1 MKEFGLFINGQW
13 EAAKG
18 GKTAPTINP
27 ATEEAWAT
35 VAVAD
40 REDVRKA
47 VAAAKRAHDS
57 GVWRNKSPQE
67 RGEILQRVAAA
78 LFERQEEVA
87 AAEVQDGGGTLRKAM
102 SMDVPGAAQT
112 FMHFGQFICGD
123 EYKAMLQEEYEES
136 VPIPSRN
143 LVVREPI
150 GVCAGITPWNFP
162 LIMAAWKIAP
172 ALAAGNCVVLKPA
185 SVTPV
190 TSLMLAE
197 ICTAA
202 GVPAG
207 AVNVISG
214 PGGSAGEELATHP
227 DIGKVAFTGSTEV
240 GRRIMQLGAGT
251 LKKVTLELGGKS
263 PNIIL
268 PDANL
273 DTAALGALFGTFM
286 HQGQI
291 CESGTRVLV
300 HESIHDVF
308 VEKMIAGI
316 KRIAIGDTMNMMTT
330 LGPLVSAAQR
340 DTVEKYVAVGNEQGA
355 KCVAG
360 GKRPS
365 NMPKGYYYEPTIF
378 DAVDNKMRIA
388 QEEIFGPVVAVIR
401 YKDEDEAVRLA
412 NDSVYGLGGA
422 VWSQNKDRA
431 VALAR
436 RIETGTVWVNDYHMI
451 NLRFP
456 FGGYK
461 QSGVGRELGKWGLAE
476 YHELK
481 HIHVGES
488 TPPEGKFYFQAL
500 LN

>member
-13 EAAKG
+13 VAAKG
-18 GKTAPTINP
+18 GKTAPTLNP
-27 ATEEAWAT
+27 ATEEPWAS

-47 VAAAKRAHDS
+47 VAAAKKAHDS

-67 RGEILQRVAAA
+67 RGEIMEKVAMTI
-78 LFERQEEVA
+78 FERQDELA
-87 AAEVQDGGGTLRKAM
+87 AAEAQDGGGTLRKAM
-102 SMDVPGAAQT
+102 NMDVPGAAQT
-112 FMHFGQFICGD
+112 FMHFGQLISGD
-123 EYKAMLQEEYEES
+123 EYKAMLQEEYDET
-136 VPIPSRN
+136 VPVPSKN

-172 ALAAGNCVVLKPA
+172 AIAAGNCVVIKPA
-185 SVTPV
+185 SLTPV
-190 TSLMLAE
+190 TSLMLGE
-197 ICTAA
+197 ICTRA

-207 AVNVISG
+207 VVNVISG
-214 PGGSAGEELATHP
+214 PGGTAGEELAAHP

-240 GRRIMQLGAGT
+240 GRRIMQLSAGT

-268 PDANL
+268 SDANL
-273 DTAALGALFGTFM
+273 DTAALGALFGTFL

-300 HESIHDVF
+300 HASIHDAL

-316 KRIAIGDTMNMMTT
+316 KRIQIGDTMDMATSM
-330 LGPLVSAAQR
+330 GPLVSAPQR
-340 DTVEKYVAVGNEQGA
+340 DTVEKYVAIGHEQGA
-355 KCVAG
+355 KCVTG

-365 NMPKGYYYEPTIF
+365 SMPKGYYYEPTIF
-378 DAVDNKMRIA
+378 DEVDNKMRIA
-388 QEEIFGPVVAVIR
+388 QEEIFGPVVSVIR
-401 YKDEDEAVRLA
+401 FKDEDEAVRIA

-422 VWSQNKDRA
+422 VWSANKERA
-431 VALAR
+431 VAIAR
-436 RIETGTVWVNDYHMI
+436 KIETGTVWINDYHMI

-476 YHELK
+476 YHEIK

-488 TPPEGKFYFQAL
+488 TPPEGKFYFQML
-500 LN
+500 FN

>member
-13 EAAKG
+13 EPAKG

-27 ATEEAWAT
+27 ATEEPWAT

-47 VAAAKRAHDS
+47 VAAAKQAHDR

-67 RGEILQRVAAA
+67 RGEILQKVAMA
-78 LFERQEEVA
+78 LFERQDKVA
-87 AAEVQDGGGTLRKAM
+87 AAEAQDGGGTLRKAM
-102 SMDVPGAAQT
+102 SMDVPGAAAT

-123 EYKAMLQEEYEES
+123 EYKAMLQEEYDET
-136 VPIPSRN
+136 VPIPSKN

-162 LIMAAWKIAP
+162 LIMGAWKIAP
-172 ALAAGNCVVLKPA
+172 ALAAGNCVVIKPA

-190 TSLMLAE
+190 TTLMLGE
-197 ICTAA
+197 ICTKA

-207 AVNVISG
+207 VVNVISG
-214 PGGSAGEELATHP
+214 PGGTAGEELATHP
-227 DIGKVAFTGSTEV
+227 DIGKIAFTGSTEV
-240 GRRIMQLGAGT
+240 GRRIMQLAAGT
-251 LKKVTLELGGKS
+251 IKKVTLELGGKS
-263 PNIIL
+263 PNIVL
-268 PDANL
+268 SDANL
-273 DTAALGALFGTFM
+273 DTAALGALFGTFL

-300 HESIHDVF
+300 HESIHDQL
-308 VEKMIAGI
+308 VEKMVAGI
-316 KRIAIGDTMNMMTT
+316 RRIRIGDTMDMATGM
-330 LGPLVSAAQR
+330 GPLVSAAQR
-340 DTVEKYVAVGNEQGA
+340 DTVEQYVALGHEQGA
-355 KCVAG
+355 ECVAG
-360 GKRPS
+360 GRRPAG
-365 NMPKGYYYEPTIF
+365 MAKGYYYEPTIF

-388 QEEIFGPVVAVIR
+388 QEEIFGPVVCVIR
-401 YKDEDEAVRLA
+401 YRDEDEAVRIA

-422 VWSQNKDRA
+422 VWSQDKERA
-431 VALAR
+431 VAIAR
-436 RIETGTVWVNDYHMI
+436 RIETGTVWINDYHMI
-451 NLRFP
+451 NIRFP

-488 TPPEGKFYFQAL
+488 TPPEGKLYLQL
-500 LN
+500 LFN

>member
-1 MKEFGLFINGQW
+1 
-13 EAAKG
+13 
-18 GKTAPTINP
+18 
-27 ATEEAWAT
+27 
-35 VAVAD
+35 VAMA
-40 REDVRKA
+40 
-47 VAAAKRAHDS
+47 
-57 GVWRNKSPQE
+57 
-67 RGEILQRVAAA
+67 I
-78 LFERQEEVA
+78 FERQDEVA
-87 AAEVQDGGGTLRKAM
+87 AAEVQDGGGTMRKAM

-123 EYKAMLQEEYEES
+123 EYKAMILEEYDET
-136 VPIPSRN
+136 VPVPSKN

-162 LIMAAWKIAP
+162 IIMAAWKIAP
-172 ALAAGNCVVLKPA
+172 AIAAGNTVVIKPA

-190 TSLMLAE
+190 TALMLAE
-197 ICTAA
+197 ICTKA

-207 AVNVISG
+207 VVNVISG
-214 PGGSAGEELATHP
+214 PGGTAGEELATHP
-227 DIGKVAFTGSTEV
+227 DVGKVSFTGSTEV

-273 DTAALGALFGTFM
+273 DTAALGALFATFM

-300 HESIHDVF
+300 HASIHDQF
-308 VEKMIAGI
+308 VEKMIAGT
-316 KRIAIGDTMNMMTT
+316 KRIQLGDTMDMATGM
-330 LGPLVSAAQR
+330 GPLVSAAQR
-340 DTVEKYVAVGNEQGA
+340 DTVEKYVAIGSEQGA
-355 KCVAG
+355 KCVVG

-365 NMPKGYYYEPTIF
+365 AMSKGYYYEPTIF
-378 DAVDNKMRIA
+378 DDVDNKMRIA
-388 QEEIFGPVVAVIR
+388 QEEIFGPVVSVIR
-401 YKDEDEAVRLA
+401 YKDEDEAVRIA

-422 VWSQNKDRA
+422 IWSSNKERA
-431 VALAR
+431 VALAK
-436 RIETGTVWVNDYHMI
+436 RIETGTVWINDYHMI

-476 YHELK
+476 YHEMK
-481 HIHVGES
+481 HIHVGEE
-488 TPPEGKFYFQAL
+488 TPPEGKFYLQLL

>member
-1 MKEFGLFINGQW
+1 MKEFGLFIDGEWQ
-13 EAAKG
+13 AAKG

-27 ATEEAWAT
+27 ATEEPWAT

-40 REDVRKA
+40 REDVQKA
-47 VAAAKRAHDS
+47 VKAAKRAHDS

-67 RGEILQRVAAA
+67 RGEILQRVAMAI
-78 LFERQEEVA
+78 FERQDEVA
-87 AAEVQDGGGTLRKAM
+87 AAEVQDGGGTMRKAM

-123 EYKAMLQEEYEES
+123 EYQAMIYEEYDET
-136 VPIPSRN
+136 VPIPSKN

-172 ALAAGNCVVLKPA
+172 ALAAGNCVVIKPA

-190 TSLMLAE
+190 TTLMLAD
-197 ICTAA
+197 ICTQA
-202 GVPAG
+202 GVPPG
-207 AVNVISG
+207 VVNVING
-214 PGGSAGEELATHP
+214 PGATVGEELATHP
-227 DIGKVAFTGSTEV
+227 DIGKIAFTGSTEV

-268 PDANL
+268 DDANL

-300 HESIHDVF
+300 HEKIHDKF

-316 KRIAIGDTMNMMTT
+316 KRIQIGDTMDMTT
-330 LGPLVSAAQR
+330 GMGPLVSKSQR
-340 DTVEKYVAVGNEQGA
+340 DTVEKYVGIGEEQGA

-365 NMPKGYYYEPTIF
+365 NMGKGYYYEPTIF
-378 DAVDNKMRIA
+378 DDVDNKMRIA
-388 QEEIFGPVVAVIR
+388 QEEIFGPVVSVIR
-401 YKDEDEAVRLA
+401 YKDEAEAVRIA

-422 VWSQNKDRA
+422 VWSSNKDRA
-431 VALAR
+431 VALAKK
-436 RIETGTVWVNDYHMI
+436 IETGTVWVNDYHMI

-481 HIHVGES
+481 HIHVGED
-488 TPPEGKFYFQAL
+488 TPPEGKFYLQLL

>member
-1 MKEFGLFINGQW
+1 MKEFGLFIDGEWQ
-13 EAAKG
+13 AAKG

-27 ATEEAWAT
+27 ATEEPWAT

-47 VAAAKRAHDS
+47 VSAAKRAHDS

-67 RGEILQRVAAA
+67 RGEILQRVAMG
-78 LFERQEEVA
+78 LFERQDEVA
-87 AAEVQDGGGTLRKAM
+87 AAEVQDGGGTLRKGM

-112 FMHFGQFICGD
+112 FMHFGQFVASD
-123 EYKAMLQEEYEES
+123 EYKAMIYEEYDET
-136 VPIPSRN
+136 VPIPSKN

-162 LIMAAWKIAP
+162 LIMASWKIAP
-172 ALAAGNCVVLKPA
+172 AIAAGNCVVLKPA

-190 TSLMLAE
+190 SSLMLGE
-197 ICTAA
+197 ICAKA

-207 AVNVISG
+207 VVNVISG
-214 PGGSAGEELATHP
+214 PGGTAGEELATHP

-268 PDANL
+268 DDANL
-273 DTAALGALFGTFM
+273 DTAALGSLFATFM

-291 CESGTRVLV
+291 CESGTRILV
-300 HESIHDVF
+300 HEKVHDEF
-308 VEKMIAGI
+308 VDKMLAGI
-316 KRIAIGDTMNMMTT
+316 KRIQIGDTMDMMTGM
-330 LGPLVSAAQR
+330 GPLVSAAQR
-340 DTVEKYVAVGNEQGA
+340 DTVEKYVGLGQEQGA
-355 KCVAG
+355 KLVAG

-365 NMPKGYYYEPTIF
+365 SMSKGYYYEPTVF
-378 DAVDNKMRIA
+378 DDVDNKMRIA
-388 QEEIFGPVVAVIR
+388 QEEIFGPVVSVIR
-401 YKDEDEAVRLA
+401 YKDDDEAIRIA

-422 VWSQNKDRA
+422 VWSSNKERA
-431 VALAR
+431 IAMAR
-436 RIETGTVWVNDYHMI
+436 RIETGTVWINDYHMI

-481 HIHVGES
+481 HIHVGED
-488 TPPEGKFYFQAL
+488 TPPEGKFYLQLL

>member
-1 MKEFGLFINGQW
+1 MREFGLFINGQW

-27 ATEEAWAT
+27 ATEEPWAT

-40 REDVRKA
+40 REDVRRA
-47 VAAAKRAHDS
+47 VAAAKKAHDS
-57 GVWRNKSPQE
+57 GVWRNKSPEE
-67 RGEILQRVAAA
+67 RGAILQNVAAA
-78 LFERQEEVA
+78 IFERQDELA
-87 AAEVQDGGGTLRKAM
+87 AAEVQDGGGTIRKAM

-112 FMHFGQFICGD
+112 FFHFGQLIASD
-123 EYKAMLQEEYEES
+123 EYKAMLQEEYEET
-136 VPIPSRN
+136 VPISSRN

-162 LIMAAWKIAP
+162 IIMGSWKIGP
-172 ALAAGNCVVLKPA
+172 AIAAGNCVVIKPA
-185 SVTPV
+185 SITPV
-190 TSLMLAE
+190 STLMLGE
-197 ICTAA
+197 ICTHA
-202 GVPAG
+202 GVPPG
-207 AVNVISG
+207 VVNVISG
-214 PGGSAGEELATHP
+214 PGGSAGEELATHT

-240 GRRIMQLGAGT
+240 GRRVMQMGASN

-273 DTAALGALFGTFM
+273 DTAALGSLFATFM

-291 CESGTRVLV
+291 CESGTRIIV
-300 HESIHDVF
+300 HESVHDELL
-308 VEKMIAGI
+308 EKMIAGI
-316 KRIAIGDTMNMMTT
+316 KRIQLGDTMDPTT
-330 LGPLVSAAQR
+330 GMGPLVSAAQR
-340 DTVEKYVAVGNEQGA
+340 DTVERYVALGHEAGG

-365 NMPKGYYYEPTIF
+365 SLPKGYFYEPTIF
-378 DAVDNKMRIA
+378 DGIDNKSRIA
-388 QEEIFGPVVAVIR
+388 QEEIFGPVVVVIR
-401 YKDEDEAVRLA
+401 YKDEEEAIRIA

-422 VWSQNKDRA
+422 VWSQNKEHAIA
-431 VALAR
+431 VAR
-436 RIETGTVWVNDYHMI
+436 RIETGTVWINDYHMI

-461 QSGVGRELGKWGLAE
+461 QSGIGRELGKWGLAE
-476 YHELK
+476 YHEIK
-481 HIHVGES
+481 HIHVGNS
-488 TPPEGKFYFQAL
+488 TSPEGKFYLGLL

>member
-1 MKEFGLFINGQW
+1 MKEFGLFIDGEWQ
-13 EAAKG
+13 AAKG

-67 RGEILQRVAAA
+67 RGEILQRVAMAI
-78 LFERQEEVA
+78 FERQDEVA
-87 AAEVQDGGGTLRKAM
+87 AAEVQDGGGTMRKAM

-123 EYKAMLQEEYEES
+123 EYKAMILEEYDET
-136 VPIPSRN
+136 VPVPSKN

-162 LIMAAWKIAP
+162 IIMAAWKIAP
-172 ALAAGNCVVLKPA
+172 AIAAGNTVVIKPA

-190 TSLMLAE
+190 TALMLAE
-197 ICTAA
+197 ICTKA

-207 AVNVISG
+207 VVNVISG
-214 PGGSAGEELATHP
+214 PGGTAGEELATHP
-227 DIGKVAFTGSTEV
+227 DVGKVSFTGSTEV

-273 DTAALGALFGTFM
+273 DTAALGALFATFM

-300 HESIHDVF
+300 HASIHDQF
-308 VEKMIAGI
+308 VEKMIAGT
-316 KRIAIGDTMNMMTT
+316 KRIQLGDTMDMATGM
-330 LGPLVSAAQR
+330 GPLVSAAQR
-340 DTVEKYVAVGNEQGA
+340 DTVEKYVAIGSEQGA
-355 KCVAG
+355 KCVVG

-365 NMPKGYYYEPTIF
+365 AMRKGYYYEPTIF
-378 DAVDNKMRIA
+378 DDVDNKMRIA
-388 QEEIFGPVVAVIR
+388 QEEIFGPVVSVIR
-401 YKDEDEAVRLA
+401 YKDEDEAVRIA

-422 VWSQNKDRA
+422 VWSSNKERA
-431 VALAR
+431 VALAK
-436 RIETGTVWVNDYHMI
+436 RIETGTVWINDYHMI

-476 YHELK
+476 YHEMK
-481 HIHVGES
+481 HIHVGEE
-488 TPPEGKFYFQAL
+488 TPPEGKFYLQLL

>member
-1 MKEFGLFINGQW
+1 MREFGLFINGQW

-47 VAAAKRAHDS
+47 VSAAKKAHDS
-57 GVWRNKSPQE
+57 GVWRNKSPEE
-67 RGEILQRVAAA
+67 RGAILQNVAAA
-78 LFERQEEVA
+78 LFERQDEVA

-112 FMHFGQFICGD
+112 FMHYGQYISGE
-123 EYKAMLQEEYEES
+123 EYKGMLLEEYDEMI
-136 VPIPSRN
+136 PIPSKN

-162 LIMAAWKIAP
+162 LIMASWKVAP

-190 TSLMLAE
+190 TSLMLGE
-197 ICTAA
+197 ICTKA

-207 AVNVISG
+207 VVNVISG
-214 PGGSAGEELATHP
+214 PGGSAGEELATHA
-227 DIGKVAFTGSTEV
+227 DVGKVAFTGSTEV

-273 DTAALGALFGTFM
+273 DTAALGALFATFM

-300 HESIHDVF
+300 HESIHDAF
-308 VEKMIAGI
+308 LEKMIAGI
-316 KRIAIGDTMNMMTT
+316 QRISIGDTMNMMTT
-330 LGPLVSAAQR
+330 MGPLVSSSQR

-365 NMPKGYYYEPTIF
+365 SMAKGYYYEPTIF
-378 DAVDNKMRIA
+378 DDVDNKMRIA
-388 QEEIFGPVVAVIR
+388 QEEIFGPVVSVIR

-422 VWSQNKDRA
+422 VWSENKDRA
-431 VALAR
+431 VAQAR
-436 RIETGTVWVNDYHMI
+436 RIETGTVWVTDYHMI

-461 QSGVGRELGKWGLAE
+461 QSGFGRELGKWGLAE
-476 YHELK
+476 YHEIK

>member
-1 MKEFGLFINGQW
+1 MREFGLFINGEWQ
-13 EAAKG
+13 AAKG
-18 GKTAPTINP
+18 GKTAATVNP

-47 VAAAKRAHDS
+47 VAAAKAAHDR
-57 GVWRNKSPQE
+57 GVWRNKSPEE
-67 RGEILQRVAAA
+67 RGEILQRVGAA
-78 LFERQEEVA
+78 LFERQDEVA

-102 SMDVPGAAQT
+102 TMDVPGAAQT
-112 FMHFGQFICGD
+112 FMHFGQYICGD
-123 EYKAMLQEEYEES
+123 EYKAMLQEEYDEM
-136 VPIPSRN
+136 VPIPSKN

-162 LIMAAWKIAP
+162 LVMAAWKIAP
-172 ALAAGNCVVLKPA
+172 ALAAGNCVVIKPA

-190 TSLMLAE
+190 STLMLAE

-202 GVPAG
+202 GVPPG
-207 AVNVISG
+207 VVNAISG
-214 PGGSAGEELATHP
+214 PGGAAGEELASHP

-240 GRRIMQLGAGT
+240 GRRIMQLGAGS

-268 PDANL
+268 PDADL
-273 DTAALGALFGTFM
+273 DTAALGALFATFM

-300 HESIHDVF
+300 HESIHDEL
-308 VEKMIAGI
+308 VEKMINGI
-316 KRIAIGDTMNMMTT
+316 ARINIGDTMNMMTT
-330 LGPLVSAAQR
+330 MGPLVSAAQR
-340 DTVEKYVAVGNEQGA
+340 ETVEKYVELGQEQGA

-365 NMPKGYYYEPTIF
+365 DMSKGYYFEPTIF
-378 DAVDNKMRIA
+378 DDVDNKMRIA
-388 QEEIFGPVVAVIR
+388 QEEIFGPVVSVIR
-401 YKDEDEAVRLA
+401 YKDEDEAVRIA

-422 VWSQNKDRA
+422 VWSQNQERA

-436 RIETGTVWVNDYHMI
+436 RIETGTVWINDYHMI

-500 LN
+500 FN

>member
-18 GKTAPTINP
+18 GKTAPTLNP
-27 ATEEAWAT
+27 ATEEPWAS

-47 VAAAKRAHDS
+47 VAAAKKAHDS

-67 RGEILQRVAAA
+67 RGEIMEKVAMTI
-78 LFERQEEVA
+78 FERQDELA
-87 AAEVQDGGGTLRKAM
+87 AAEAQDGGGTLRKAM
-102 SMDVPGAAQT
+102 NMDVPGAAQT
-112 FMHFGQFICGD
+112 FMHFGQLISGD
-123 EYKAMLQEEYEES
+123 EYKAMLQEEYEET
-136 VPIPSRN
+136 VPVPSKN

-172 ALAAGNCVVLKPA
+172 AIAAGNCVVIKPA

-190 TSLMLAE
+190 TSLMLGE
-197 ICTAA
+197 ICTRA

-207 AVNVISG
+207 VVNVISG
-214 PGGSAGEELATHP
+214 PGGTAGEELAAHP

-240 GRRIMQLGAGT
+240 GRRIMQLSAGT

-268 PDANL
+268 SDANL
-273 DTAALGALFGTFM
+273 DTAALGALFGTFL

-300 HESIHDVF
+300 HASIHDAL

-316 KRIAIGDTMNMMTT
+316 KRIQIGDTMDMATSM
-330 LGPLVSAAQR
+330 GPLVSAPQR
-340 DTVEKYVAVGNEQGA
+340 DTVEKYVAIGHEQGA
-355 KCVAG
+355 KCVTG

-365 NMPKGYYYEPTIF
+365 SMPKGYYYEPTIF
-378 DAVDNKMRIA
+378 DEVDNKMRIA
-388 QEEIFGPVVAVIR
+388 QEEIFGPVVSVIR
-401 YKDEDEAVRLA
+401 FKDEDEAVRIA

-422 VWSQNKDRA
+422 VWSANKERA
-431 VALAR
+431 VAIAR
-436 RIETGTVWVNDYHMI
+436 KIETGTVWINDYHMI

-476 YHELK
+476 YHEIK

-488 TPPEGKFYFQAL
+488 TPPEGKFYFQML
-500 LN
+500 FN

>member
-27 ATEEAWAT
+27 ATEQPWAT

-40 REDVRKA
+40 REDVRRA
-47 VAAAKRAHDS
+47 VAAAKKAHDT

-67 RGEILQRVAAA
+67 RGEILQRVATA
-78 LFERQEEVA
+78 LFERQDEVA
-87 AAEVQDGGGTLRKAM
+87 AAEVQDGGGTLRKAT
-102 SMDVPGAAQT
+102 SMDVPGAAAT

-123 EYKAMLQEEYEES
+123 EYQGMLQEEYDET
-136 VPIPSRN
+136 VPIPSKN

-162 LIMAAWKIAP
+162 LIMGAWKIAP
-172 ALAAGNCVVLKPA
+172 AIAAGNCVVIKPA

-190 TSLMLAE
+190 STLMLGE
-197 ICTAA
+197 ICTKA

-207 AVNVISG
+207 VVNVISG
-214 PGGSAGEELATHP
+214 PGGTAGEELATHP
-227 DIGKVAFTGSTEV
+227 DIGKIAFTGSTEV
-240 GRRIMQLGAGT
+240 GRRIMQLAAGT
-251 LKKVTLELGGKS
+251 IKKVTLELGGKS

-268 PDANL
+268 PDANI

-300 HESIHDVF
+300 HESVHDEF
-308 VEKMIAGI
+308 VAKMVEGI
-316 KRIAIGDTMNMMTT
+316 KRIRIGDTMDMTT
-330 LGPLVSAAQR
+330 GMGPLVSEAQR
-340 DTVEKYVAVGNEQGA
+340 DTVEQYVALGHEQGA

-360 GKRPS
+360 GRRPPG
-365 NMPKGYYYEPTIF
+365 MAKGYYYEPTIF

-388 QEEIFGPVVAVIR
+388 QEEIFGPVVSVIR
-401 YKDEDEAVRLA
+401 YRDEDEAVRIA

-422 VWSQNKDRA
+422 VWSADKDRA
-431 VALAR
+431 VAVAR

-451 NLRFP
+451 NIRFP

-476 YHELK
+476 YHEVK

-488 TPPEGKFYFQAL
+488 TPPEGKFYFQML

>member
-1 MKEFGLFINGQW
+1 MKEFGLFIDGEWQ
-13 EAAKG
+13 AAKG

-67 RGEILQRVAAA
+67 RGEILQRVAMAI
-78 LFERQEEVA
+78 FERQDEVA
-87 AAEVQDGGGTLRKAM
+87 AAEVQDGGGTMRKAM

-112 FMHFGQFICGD
+112 FMHFGQFICGP
-123 EYKAMLQEEYEES
+123 EYQAMILEEYDET
-136 VPIPSRN
+136 VPVPSKN

-162 LIMAAWKIAP
+162 LIMASWKIAP
-172 ALAAGNCVVLKPA
+172 AIAAGNCVVLKPA

-190 TSLMLAE
+190 TSLMLGE
-197 ICTAA
+197 ICTKA

-207 AVNVISG
+207 VVNVISG
-214 PGGSAGEELATHP
+214 PGGTAGEELATHP
-227 DIGKVAFTGSTEV
+227 DVGKVAFTGSTEV

-273 DTAALGALFGTFM
+273 DTAALGSLFATFM

-300 HESIHDVF
+300 HESIHDQF
-308 VEKMIAGI
+308 LEKMIAGT
-316 KRIAIGDTMNMMTT
+316 KRIQIGDTMDMATGM
-330 LGPLVSAAQR
+330 GPLVSSSQR
-340 DTVEKYVAVGNEQGA
+340 DTVEKYVAIGSEQGA

-365 NMPKGYYYEPTIF
+365 GMGKGYYYEPTIF
-378 DAVDNKMRIA
+378 DDVDNQMRIA
-388 QEEIFGPVVAVIR
+388 QEEIFGPVVSVIR
-401 YKDEDEAVRLA
+401 YKDEDEAVRIA

-422 VWSQNKDRA
+422 IWSSNKERA

-436 RIETGTVWVNDYHMI
+436 RIETGTVWINDYHMI

-481 HIHVGES
+481 HIHIGAD
-488 TPPEGKFYFQAL
+488 TPPEGKFYLQLL

>member
-1 MKEFGLFINGQW
+1 MKEFGLFIDGEWQ
-13 EAAKG
+13 AAKG

-27 ATEEAWAT
+27 ATEEPWAT

-47 VAAAKRAHDS
+47 VAAAKKAHDS

-67 RGEILQRVAAA
+67 RGEILQKVAMAI
-78 LFERQEEVA
+78 FERQDEIA

-112 FMHFGQFICGD
+112 FMHFGQFVCGP
-123 EYKAMLQEEYEES
+123 EYQAMIYEEYDETM
-136 VPIPSRN
+136 PIPSKN

-162 LIMAAWKIAP
+162 LIMGSWKIAP
-172 ALAAGNCVVLKPA
+172 ALAAGNCVVIKPA

-190 TSLMLAE
+190 TTLMLGE
-197 ICTAA
+197 ICTKA

-207 AVNVISG
+207 VVNVISG
-214 PGGSAGEELATHP
+214 PGGTAGEELATSP
-227 DIGKVAFTGSTEV
+227 DVGKVAFTGSTEV

-268 PDANL
+268 DDANL

-300 HESIHDVF
+300 HEKIHDKF
-308 VEKMIAGI
+308 VEKMIEGT
-316 KRIAIGDTMNMMTT
+316 KRIQIGDTMDMTT
-330 LGPLVSAAQR
+330 GMGPLVSASQR
-340 DTVEKYVAVGNEQGA
+340 ETVEKYVGLGQEQGA

-365 NMPKGYYYEPTIF
+365 AMGKGYYYEPTIF
-378 DAVDNKMRIA
+378 DDVDNKMRIA
-388 QEEIFGPVVAVIR
+388 QEEIFGPVVSVIR
-401 YKDEDEAVRLA
+401 YKDEDEAIRIA

-422 VWSQNKDRA
+422 VWSSNKDRA
-431 VALAR
+431 IALAK
-436 RIETGTVWVNDYHMI
+436 RIETGTVWINDYHMI

-456 FGGYK
+456 FGGSK

-481 HIHVGES
+481 HIHVGED
-488 TPPEGKFYFQAL
+488 TPPEGKFYLQLL

>member
-1 MKEFGLFINGQW
+1 MKEFGLFIDGEW
-13 EAAKG
+13 HAAKG

-27 ATEEAWAT
+27 ATEEPWAT

-47 VAAAKRAHDS
+47 VAAAKKAHDR

-67 RGEILQRVAAA
+67 RGEILQKVAMAM
-78 LFERQEEVA
+78 FERQDEIA
-87 AAEVQDGGGTLRKAM
+87 AAEVQDGGGTMRKAM
-102 SMDVPGAAQT
+102 SMDIPGAAQT

-123 EYKAMLQEEYEES
+123 EYKAMICEEFDEM
-136 VPIPSRN
+136 VPVPSKN

-172 ALAAGNCVVLKPA
+172 ALAAGNTVVIKPA

-190 TSLMLAE
+190 TALMLGE
-197 ICTAA
+197 ICTKA

-207 AVNVISG
+207 VVNVISG
-214 PGGSAGEELATHP
+214 PGGTAGEELAMHP
-227 DIGKVAFTGSTEV
+227 DIGKIAFTGSTEV

-268 PDANL
+268 DDANL
-273 DTAALGALFGTFM
+273 DTAALGALFATFL

-300 HESIHDVF
+300 HEKIHDQLI
-308 VEKMIAGI
+308 EKMIAGI
-316 KRIAIGDTMNMMTT
+316 QRIQIGDTMDPTT
-330 LGPLVSAAQR
+330 GMGPLVSAAQR
-340 DTVEKYVAVGNEQGA
+340 ETVEKYVGIGKEQGA
-355 KCVAG
+355 KCVVG
-360 GKRPS
+360 GKRPAAM
-365 NMPKGYYYEPTIF
+365 NKGYYFEPTIF
-378 DAVDNKMRIA
+378 DDVDNKMRIA
-388 QEEIFGPVVAVIR
+388 QEEIFGPVVSVIR
-401 YKDEDEAVRLA
+401 YKDEDEAVRIA

-422 VWSQNKDRA
+422 VWSANKDRA
-431 VALAR
+431 VAVAK
-436 RIETGTVWVNDYHMI
+436 RIETGTVWINDYHMI

-481 HIHVGES
+481 HIHVGED
-488 TPPEGKFYFQAL
+488 TPPEGKFYLQLL

>member
-1 MKEFGLFINGQW
+1 MKEYGLFINGQW

-27 ATEEAWAT
+27 ATEEPWAT

-47 VAAAKRAHDS
+47 VAAAKKAHDS

-67 RGEILQRVAAA
+67 RGAIMQNVAAKI
-78 LFERQEEVA
+78 FERQDELA
-87 AAEVQDGGGTLRKAM
+87 AAEVQDGGGTIRKAM

-112 FMHFGQFICGD
+112 FFHFGQYIAGD
-123 EYKAMLQEEYEES
+123 EYKTMLQEEYEET

-143 LVVREPI
+143 LIVREPI
-150 GVCAGITPWNFP
+150 GVCGGITPWNFP
-162 LIMAAWKIAP
+162 IIMGSWKIGP
-172 ALAAGNCVVLKPA
+172 AIAAGNCVVIKPA
-185 SVTPV
+185 SITPV
-190 TSLMLAE
+190 STLLLGE
-197 ICTAA
+197 ICTQA
-202 GVPAG
+202 GVPPG
-207 AVNVISG
+207 VVNVISG
-214 PGGSAGEELATHP
+214 PGGSVGEELAMHP
-227 DIGKVAFTGSTEV
+227 DLGKIAFTGSTEV
-240 GRRIMQLGAGT
+240 GRQVMQMGAGT

-273 DTAALGALFGTFM
+273 DTAALGSLFATFM

-291 CESGTRVLV
+291 CESGTRILV
-300 HESIHDVF
+300 HESIHD
-308 VEKMIAGI
+308 ELLDKMLTGI
-316 KRIAIGDTMNMMTT
+316 KRIKLGDTMDPTT
-330 LGPLVSAAQR
+330 GMGPLVSAAQR
-340 DTVEKYVAVGNEQGA
+340 ETVEKYVELGHEAGG

-360 GKRPS
+360 GKRPAS
-365 NMPKGYYYEPTIF
+365 LPKGYFYEPTIF
-378 DAVDNKMRIA
+378 DGIDNKSRIA
-388 QEEIFGPVVAVIR
+388 QEEIFGPVVVVIT
-401 YKDEDEAVRLA
+401 YKDEEEAIRIA

-422 VWSQNKDRA
+422 VWSQNKEHAIA
-431 VALAR
+431 VAR
-436 RIETGTVWVNDYHMI
+436 RIETGTVWINDYHMI
-451 NLRFP
+451 NMRFP

-476 YHELK
+476 YHEVK

-488 TPPEGKFYFQAL
+488 TSPEEKFYLQLL